1 MLKLAPSL
9 LAADFSR
16 LNENIRA
23 IEEGGAQYLHLDVM
37 DGTFVPSISF
47 GTPVIGSL
55 RSCTRL
61 KFDVHMMVEEPGRFV
76 RDYAEAGAELI
87 TVHAE
92 ACRHL
97 DRVVRQIRGLGVQV
111 GVALNPATSLSA
123 LDYILNE
130 VDMILLMSV
139 NPGFGGQKYI
149 PYVTE
154 KIKILRGCLNE
165 RGLSADIQV
174 DGGVTLANAKEIV
187 KAGATVLVAGSA
199 VFKGDIRENTKAF
212 VKLLEECEPWK

>member
-37 DGTFVPSISF
+37 DGSFVPSISF

-55 RSCTRL
+55 RSCARL

-76 RDYAEAGAELI
+76 RDYAEAGAQLI

-130 VDMILLMSV
+130 VDMI
-139 NPGFGGQKYI
+139 Q
-149 PYVTE
+149 
-154 KIKILRGCLNE
+154 ILRGCLNE

-199 VFKGDIRENTKAF
+199 VFKGDIRENTRAF
-212 VKLLEECEPWK
+212 VKLLEECELRK